1 MSNAIFTPDGKAA
14 MNLFGSGG
22 PFPNFSTSCEY
33 TKSDDGTITG
43 LKTTIN
49 ISGKILFSGSSDR
62 TGSALSS
69 AFTIFEHFSA
79 DKVGG
84 GKKADDQDTGTLE
97 ITSADGSSTDTY
109 PNSTLMSAE
118 ASALDDSAHMFY
130 REISYTFESNITAS
144 DDDEEILESQSEE
157 WSIEENQEKTF
168 EDGDPE
174 GTIRSSYT
182 ISQNLSASGKKDTQ
196 GSTSPWAQAKAW
208 CLARVCTGSPTDWT
222 ASKSANDKALDSSF
236 VVKTAGGVG
245 GAAGIDLSEFKKYT
259 VNRTYSSNISEGSF
273 SLNTSWVVRYGEGT
287 TDDAQVDSLDVSIET
302 SVEGSTSVTVNGSI
316 TGIDTSGDASTT
328 NNKMVN
334 ARNQLPVIE
343 GKAYALASALY
354 ATHKPSY
361 APSGGLKTD
370 VLSKSIGEN
379 QAEGAITFSYSYND
393 EEVDNPDALS
403 QKISITDDNKDRDV
417 KVLAIIAII
426 GKADGPI
433 IQDIGTTPERKKSAS
448 LEWVMKQG
456 KRTTQPDGKDVLT
469 AYAPAGT
476 SYIVSKNET
485 WSEDDGAYN
494 LSIDWV
500 Y

>member
-245 GAAGIDLSEFKKYT
+245 GAAGIDLTEFKKYT

-302 SVEGSTSVTVNGSI
+302 SVEGSTSVTV
-316 TGIDTSGDASTT
+316 
-328 NNKMVN
+328 
-334 ARNQLPVIE
+334 
-343 GKAYALASALY
+343 
-354 ATHKPSY
+354 
-361 APSGGLKTD
+361 
-370 VLSKSIGEN
+370 
-379 QAEGAITFSYSYND
+379 
-393 EEVDNPDALS
+393 
-403 QKISITDDNKDRDV
+403 KILVEMR
-417 KVLAIIAII
+417 LQQII
-426 GKADGPI
+426 
-433 IQDIGTTPERKKSAS
+433 RW
-448 LEWVMKQG
+448 L
-456 KRTTQPDGKDVLT
+456 TQEINFPL
-469 AYAPAGT
+469 
-476 SYIVSKNET
+476 
-485 WSEDDGAYN
+485 
-494 LSIDWV
+494 
-500 Y
+500 